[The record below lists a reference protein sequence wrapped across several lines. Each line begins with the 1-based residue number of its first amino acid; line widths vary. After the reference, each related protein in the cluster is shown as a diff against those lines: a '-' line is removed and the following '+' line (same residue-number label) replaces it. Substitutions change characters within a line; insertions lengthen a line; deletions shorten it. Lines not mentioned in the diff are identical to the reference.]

1 MDRLA
6 VKDWLRD
13 PVTKWALEQA
23 QWRFNPEDRW
33 EKAASLEEVRQ
44 LSGQRQ
50 VLEFLR
56 KLPEHT
62 EFYEGDNK

>member
-6 VKDWLRD
+6 VKDWLKD

-23 QWRFNPEDRW
+23 QWRFNPEQRW
-33 EKAASLEEVRQ
+33 GKASSLEEVKQ
-44 LSGQRQ
+44 LLGQKQ

-56 KLPEHT
+56 ELPEHS
-62 EFYEGDNK
+62 EYYEGDKK